1 MENKETNSFSL
12 TYSAKTQ
19 EEIRSIRKKYTSV
32 EENEDKL
39 ATLRRLDAQVNSRAS
54 TVALIVGII
63 GALILGCGMSLIMT
77 DIGSF
82 ISDSQIALTIIGVC
96 LGVVGLLLVCSA
108 YPLYNRTLSKERE
121 RIAPEIIRLSDELLN
136 A

>member
-1 MENKETNSFSL
+1 MNNKETDSFSF

-19 EEIRSIRKKYTSV
+19 EEIRSILKKYTPS
-32 EENEDKL
+32 ENTEDKL
-39 ATLRRLDAQVNSRAS
+39 ATLRRLDAQVNSKAS
-54 TVALIVGII
+54 KVALIIGII

-82 ISDSQIALTIIGVC
+82 ISDSRITLTVIGAC
-96 LGVVGLLLVCSA
+96 IGIVGLLLVCSA
-108 YPLYNRTLSKERE
+108 YPLYNRTLNKERE
-121 RIAPEIIRLSDELLN
+121 RIAPEIIRLSDELLD